1 MKILLH
7 RGVVL
12 FLVLVLWQ
20 SLSQTAE
27 GQVTTALPPPTARSR
42 SNGAKIASSTVP
54 ASFVGLALLILSTV

>member
-20 SLSQTAE
+20 LLSQIAE
-27 GQVTTALPPPTARSR
+27 GQVTTALPPPTASR

>member
-7 RGVVL
+7 RGAVL

-20 SLSQTAE
+20 SLSETAE
-27 GQVTTALPPPTARSR
+27 GQITTALPPPTSSR
-42 SNGAKIASSTVP
+42 SDAAKIASSTVP